1 MPLQLETRR
10 DDFGEQAETHPMK
23 LGSVINYS
31 RSGAMADKDNIP
43 EMLLTFEEIR
53 RIDETGHEYWS
64 SQATQFRIWA
74 TSVLNEFI
82 VNGMYST
89 MSG

>member
-1 MPLQLETRR
+1 M
-10 DDFGEQAETHPMK
+10 
-23 LGSVINYS
+23 V
-31 RSGAMADKDNIP
+31 DKDNIP
-43 EMLLTFEEIR
+43 EMLPTFEEIR
-53 RIDETGHEYWS
+53 RTDETGHEYWS
-64 SQATQFRIWA
+64 YQATQFRIWA